1 MTKGIKFS
9 DYISD
14 INDRIENL
22 EDEVF
27 SGVQFDSDGE
37 RVYVFAYPIDK
48 SEFMFVASD
57 TVNAPEI
64 NLSVSY
70 VTEY

>member
-9 DYISD
+9 DFISD
-14 INDRIENL
+14 LNERVENL

-27 SGVQFDSDGE
+27 SGIDYDSDGG
-37 RVYVFAYPIDK
+37 RIYVFAYPIDK

-57 TVNAPEI
+57 TVNVPEI
-64 NLSVSY
+64 SLNTSY